1 MTLLAIDIG
10 TGGPKASIYALSGE
24 ALCSAECEYSADR
37 KSPEGELDSADLWES
52 LATVLIQLP
61 SEHRLNVEAV
71 SISSHGE
78 SFVTL
83 DASGTPLGPFIL
95 NLDPRAAPEAK
106 ELAEL
111 FGAGELHQLTGLPC
125 HAMYTLP
132 KIMWLRRNRP
142 EIFARTAQFLCVE
155 DYLLQRIGVGAFIS
169 ESLASRTFAFDLK
182 RGAWSDML
190 LESVG
195 ISREMLAKPVSSG
208 TDLGHASCEAAAEL
222 GLPIKARWVAGG
234 HDQACCSLGGGGLR
248 EAVAVDGTGTFEC
261 ISISHRERMLSQAEV
276 LTNFPEERHVV
287 PGMFLTLAYVP
298 GGLVPK
304 WLREITAESGT
315 ATRQSYSS
323 LFSQLPRE
331 PTGLLFFPHLVGT
344 GTPWLDAEARGTIIG
359 LSSET
364 TQGDLFKGGLE
375 GITFEM
381 LWNLELLGQA
391 GVRIEHVNAVGGGAR
406 SAAWLQL
413 KADIFGREILVI
425 EGEASR
431 MGAAICAGVGVGA
444 FSTWQEGADALVREQ
459 RVLHPDVGRQK
470 RYREIFESYKHFA
483 ERVYGY
489 RVAKR
494 QKEVQV

>member
-10 TGGPKASIYALSGE
+10 TSGPKASIYGLSGE
-24 ALCSAECEYSADR
+24 AICSAEREYSLCQ

-52 LATVLIQLP
+52 LTTVLNQLP
-61 SEHRLNVEAV
+61 SEHRLSVEAV
-71 SISSHGE
+71 GISSHGE

-95 NLDPRAAPEAK
+95 NLDPRAAPEAM
-106 ELAEL
+106 ELAEH
-111 FGAGELHQLTGLPC
+111 FGAGELHQLTGLPY

-132 KIMWLRRNRP
+132 KIMWLRRYRP
-142 EIFARTAQFLCVE
+142 EVFRRTAKFLCIE

-182 RGAWSDML
+182 RRAWSDLL

-208 TDLGHASCEAAAEL
+208 TDLGQANCESAAEL
-222 GLPIKARWVAGG
+222 GLPVKARWVAGG

-261 ISISHRERMLSQAEV
+261 ISISHRERMLCQAGI
-276 LTNFPEERHVV
+276 LTNFPKECHVV

-298 GGLVPK
+298 GGLVPR
-304 WLREITAESGT
+304 WLREITGERGT
-315 ATRQSYSS
+315 ASRQSYTS
-323 LFSQLPRE
+323 LFSKLPKE

-344 GTPWLDAEARGTIIG
+344 GTPWLDSEARGAIIG

-364 TQGDLFKGGLE
+364 TQRDLYKGGLE
-375 GITFEM
+375 GITYEM

-391 GVRIEHVNAVGGGAR
+391 GAQIEHVNAVGGGAR
-406 SAAWLQL
+406 SAVWLQL
-413 KADIFGREILVI
+413 KADIFGREIFAI
-425 EGEASR
+425 DGEASR
-431 MGAAICAGVGVGA
+431 MGAAICAGVGIGA
-444 FSTWQEGADALVREQ
+444 FSTWQEGAGALVHEQ
-459 RVLHPDVGRQK
+459 RVFHPNVGRQK
-470 RYREIFESYKHFA
+470 RYREIFECYKHFA
-483 ERVYGY
+483 EKVYGY

-494 QKEVQV
+494 QNEV